1 MLAKYQTAVPPPPQ
15 NITDFFEVLEKLW
28 DVRTEWEN
36 LGLALGVQRETIK
49 KIKRKNRG
57 DDNDCLKEMLDA
69 RLKKTSLT
77 WSGLCEALKKS
88 SVARNNVA
96 ESIKTFVRNK
106 AATTCAKRK
115 KTNEDNMPLPKKPK
129 IEGRMRNSS
138 LCSDGAEPDGSDE
151 SPEPEESRSNES
163 AEPDGSD
170 GSPEPEESRSNG
182 SAEPEE
188 SLDSDYGKGKFLYD
202 STHSTISVCYILAC
216 IPAATN
222 KHKKRRRGS
231 STDDEIMQLDIDLE
245 SIQEAFTKFKLATK
259 LSLELKQKK
268 RQTIIND
275 LTVCLLGIPSK
286 RAVKDRTELLEHY
299 SDNLNNAKTID
310 AIFQVMEKFT
320 SFLDYLFLKD
330 IINKHGEPEDEINL
344 KKYTEQLENFLHNW
358 KVKRPLH
365 VKESTKHQTKWK
377 YKLDTD
383 TLKWYKDIK
392 KDIAKFVGAK
402 VREVVLVE
410 IKPGCVELIFALPTT
425 AVERLLS
432 LTLSQIAEVAEWT
445 PTVLNVTVVDGRLK
459 DSIIYEVSFSKLKV
473 NCLAQF
479 VEAYQNNN
487 RRTHVY
493 TIVCTVTNLFSII
506 ILLQPISVRLRKT
519 CRSETPPNVDL
530 VSTYLEQK
538 RCDINI
544 REDDEVMNSMTSGR
558 INVFLL
564 NLFQLKRTPLM
575 WALKNKYIEIAKLLL
590 KYKAQVNIQDKVVLL
605 LMAVYR

>member
-1 MLAKYQTAVPPPPQ
+1 
-15 NITDFFEVLEKLW
+15 
-28 DVRTEWEN
+28 
-36 LGLALGVQRETIK
+36 
-49 KIKRKNRG
+49 
-57 DDNDCLKEMLDA
+57 
-69 RLKKTSLT
+69 
-77 WSGLCEALKKS
+77 
-88 SVARNNVA
+88 
-96 ESIKTFVRNK
+96 
-106 AATTCAKRK
+106 
-115 KTNEDNMPLPKKPK
+115 MPLPKKPK

-138 LCSDGAEPDGSDE
+138 LRSDGAEPDGSDE

-344 KKYTEQLENFLHNW
+344 KKYTEQLENFIHNW

-473 NCLAQF
+473 NCLA
-479 VEAYQNNN
+479 
-487 RRTHVY
+487 
-493 TIVCTVTNLFSII
+493 
-506 ILLQPISVRLRKT
+506 
-519 CRSETPPNVDL
+519 
-530 VSTYLEQK
+530 
-538 RCDINI
+538 
-544 REDDEVMNSMTSGR
+544 
-558 INVFLL
+558 
-564 NLFQLKRTPLM
+564 
-575 WALKNKYIEIAKLLL
+575 
-590 KYKAQVNIQDKVVLL
+590 
-605 LMAVYR
+605 